1 MSWLTESNRLKH
13 FLYAIPCGLLG
24 IMFVAGL
31 AAGMEFKDKMSG
43 GKFDFLDILATL
55 LGGMIGFVLMLII
68 AIATGAIDW
77 YINILIKLSELL

>member
-1 MSWLTESNRLKH
+1 MSLLTESNRLKL

-68 AIATGAIDW
+68 VIATGAINW